1 MTDVEKFSYESGL
14 DSWTMLITQ
23 AIIEEASKEEAEKLF
38 SINRK
43 WITERVR
50 KVHHEEI
57 DDMDKMLQIYIDD
70 GKAAAFEYMETT

>member
-14 DSWTMLITQ
+14 DSWSMLITQ
-23 AIIEEASKEEAEKLF
+23 AIMEEAPIEEAVKLLSKNEV
-38 SINRK
+38 

-50 KVHHEEI
+50 KIHHEEI
-57 DDMDKMLQIYIDD
+57 EDMDKMLQIYIDD